1 MLKVKDALK
10 SGAQPEEERMTLVQ
24 FAISAA
30 MSLLSLIAMLAF
42 LAVLK
47 ARGFD
52 AVGRVSGMF
61 SPTLTTGGTP

>member
-30 MSLLSLIAMLAF
+30 MSLLSLVAMLAF

-61 SPTLTTGGTP
+61 SPTLTTGGAP